1 MIEAKVVDQ
10 SQVAEAILSCRQTS
24 NARDQDETSKCC
36 RHFQSLQITVAKG
49 YIRSVGL
56 SKVAR
61 GEKLQ
66 KLKHE
71 LLSFVW
77 GQRNS

>member
-1 MIEAKVVDQ
+1 MIEAKGVDQ

-49 YIRSVGL
+49 NIRSVGL

-66 KLKHE
+66 KLKQE
-71 LLSFVW
+71 LLSFV
-77 GQRNS
+77 